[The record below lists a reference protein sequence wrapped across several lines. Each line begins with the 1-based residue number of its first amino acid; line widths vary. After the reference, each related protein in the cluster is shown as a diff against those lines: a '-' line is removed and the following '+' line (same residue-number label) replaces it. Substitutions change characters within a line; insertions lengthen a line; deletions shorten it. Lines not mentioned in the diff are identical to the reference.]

1 MGMTSKYLHNVTYK
15 GGKAF
20 VIIVLKYNFNY
31 TIYKLIISSYLS
43 SPMLSVLLLQTHVT
57 AAAEGDSRP
66 VRSPASP
73 GVRDDPEGQT
83 HTETLPLQM

>member
-1 MGMTSKYLHNVTYK
+1 MR
-15 GGKAF
+15 GKAF
-20 VIIVLKYNFNY
+20 VIIVFKY

-43 SPMLSVLLLQTHVT
+43 SPMLSVSVPLLQTHVT

-66 VRSPASP
+66 VRSPATP